1 MGKLLLIALA
11 GGLGSLCRYGLG
23 GVVQRLGGAGFPWAT
38 LAVNLLGCFLFGLVW
53 TAATERGLLSA
64 EARLVILTGFMG
76 AFTTFST
83 FGFETVQLAR
93 DGQWLLAGA
102 NVAAQV
108 VLGAL
113 GVLLGFGAGRL
124 I

>member
-1 MGKLLLIALA
+1 MPKLLLIALA
-11 GGLGSLCRYGLG
+11 GALGSLCRYGLG
-23 GVVQRLGGAGFPWAT
+23 GVVQRLGGADFPWAT
-38 LAVNLLGCFLFGLVW
+38 LAVNLLGCFLFGAVW
-53 TAATERGLLSA
+53 TAATERGLLGA
-64 EARLVILTGFMG
+64 ETRLIILTGFMG

-93 DGQWLLAGA
+93 DGQWLLAGT
-102 NVAAQV
+102 NVLVQV
-108 VLGAL
+108 VLGAI